1 MSSQQSYSS
10 SEGLSLSN
18 ISPRAPSV
26 TVAYPGKRSSK
37 ETDSIFDEI
46 DSFPD
51 RGLASLTPFLK
62 QGEVLTLLSLLRA
75 ARRRDPS

>member
-18 ISPRAPSV
+18 ISPRAPIV
-26 TVAYPGKRSSK
+26 TIAYHGKRSSE
-37 ETDSIFDEI
+37 ETDSVFDEI
-46 DSFPD
+46 NSFPNG
-51 RGLASLTPFLK
+51 GLPSLTPFLK